1 MDLFYSKNILEYR
14 LSLEE
19 SKHCLISLRKKIND
33 HILIT
38 DGKGVIY
45 SCKIKDIDNKH
56 VVYGELNIIYKNAE
70 TTKLHIVVAPPKNK
84 LRFEWLLE
92 KVTEIGVDM
101 ISPIICDHSE
111 RIKINQLRSERVL
124 ISAMKQS
131 QNAILPKLNK
141 MQSFQEIIQNYST
154 DTYIAHCYNQKRLNL
169 RKILENTNNPSTIT
183 LFIGPEGDFSEKEL
197 NFAKKEGLVP
207 ITLGEQRLRTETAAV
222 VGCYMIKSLL

>member
-19 SKHCLISLRKKIND
+19 SKHCLISLRKRIND
-33 HILIT
+33 YILIT

-56 VVYGELNIIYKNAE
+56 VVYGELNIIYKSAE
-70 TTKLHIVVAPPKNK
+70 TTKFHIVVAPPKNK

-111 RIKINQLRSERVL
+111 RIKINQIRSERIL

-131 QNAILPKLNK
+131 KNAILPKLNK
-141 MQSFQEIIQNYST
+141 IQSFSEIIQNCSSG
-154 DTYIAHCYNQKRLNL
+154 TYIAHCYNQKRVTLQ
-169 RKILENTNNPSTIT
+169 KVLENIKNPNTIT
-183 LFIGPEGDFSEKEL
+183 LFIGPEGDFSKKEL
-197 NFAKKEGLVP
+197 NFAEQAGLIP
-207 ITLGEQRLRTETAAV
+207 ITLGKQRLRTETAAV
-222 VGCYMIKSLL
+222 VACYMVKSLI